1 MSIKKGNAPMQ
12 RDESK
17 EKLSSDNNNTK
28 TSKVQP
34 RYTFSENA
42 VLAQLTHE
50 PINSDFLSILT
61 GLNKRAIKRVINQLR
76 AKGERIMSD
85 YKGGYWLAST
95 DEEWFDFVKRYVSA
109 AKKRMQLAS

>member
-1 MSIKKGNAPMQ
+1 MQ
-12 RDESK
+12 RDDSK

-61 GLNKRAIKRVINQLR
+61 GLNK
-76 AKGERIMSD
+76 GERIMSD
-85 YKGGYWLAST
+85 YKGGYWLAAT

-109 AKKRMQLAS
+109 AKKRMQLASEMTANLEGQMKFFD